1 MNKYILLVAVFLLS
15 ACDSSYSVSDFT
27 GNHELM
33 EKWVIKCQKVTNPSD
48 TIIDN
53 CQNLQKAQMQ
63 ELDKATDDIIK
74 NMGKNDIN
82 QRN

>member
-1 MNKYILLVAVFLLS
+1 
-15 ACDSSYSVSDFT
+15 
-27 GNHELM
+27 M

-48 TIIDN
+48 TIIEN

-74 NMGKNDIN
+74 NMGKK
-82 QRN
+82 RY